1 MMVNNST
8 ISSKAKNLLS
18 PQLIEYNKKTTT
30 YDIGNPS
37 PDLGLIEQRASPFWK
52 LFNYGCGNQ
61 NNYQLRY
68 YVVAIMSSPECIS

>member
-1 MMVNNST
+1 MVNNST

-37 PDLGLIEQRASPFWK
+37 PDLGQMRTKSY
-52 LFNYGCGNQ
+52 N
-61 NNYQLRY
+61 
-68 YVVAIMSSPECIS
+68 MSAKGDLYAVN